1 MKNKKFLSVLII
13 SIIAIML
20 IALCSCE
27 LPVEEVDEDAIY
39 ATKAYSL
46 VFSEG
51 TDTYRLE
58 LDGNKNC
65 QMFRSSNYDLEFS
78 PNNLAAFVTDSK
90 DDFCNVTTYSFK
102 IAAAPFLATTRAILY
117 KDGTI
122 DTLAN
127 QTKNSSKEAYDLL
140 KDIPLDKVFTYKYDD
155 IEEGG
160 VVAHYTFEIK
170 IVSKVPQNCAYGM
183 KKEITEYEYASGEYS
198 INNGRFITL
207 DYEFLQDIPTKGL
220 DDYEIF
226 DVASYNDNVMSEE
239 VDNNGL
245 IKIIYHQNNIEVS
258 KVVQLKDDGTFEFK
272 MSSSSSSKQ
281 TLLTSGYK
289 GKSFTNQII
298 RYDDD
303 NNRYVYDFT
312 ISFDQDGKVEF
323 KKEKGVLRKNYYIKS
338 EDELITTYFAI
349 EDYNSLIGTHPTY
362 GTDNNLAFAN
372 DYKAYVYQGKNK
384 YTFDAMSMVSIRDYG
399 DYYHIAMDN
408 THGVQV
414 NNAGKFYF
422 YYYKDGHYE
431 WDATEYTFGK

>member
-1 MKNKKFLSVLII
+1 MKNKKFVSVLII
-13 SIIAIML
+13 SILAIML

-27 LPVEEVDEDAIY
+27 LPVEEVDENAIY
-39 ATKAYSL
+39 ATKEYSL
-46 VFSEG
+46 VFTEG

-58 LDGNKNC
+58 LDGNSNC
-65 QMFRSSNYDLEFS
+65 QMFRSSNYELAFS
-78 PNNLAAFVTDSK
+78 SSNKAAFTTTSPDE
-90 DDFCNVTTYSFK
+90 FCNVTTYTFK
-102 IAAAPFLATTRAILY
+102 ITAAPFLDTTRAIVY

-127 QTKNSSKEAYDLL
+127 QTKNSSKEAYYKLA
-140 KDIPLDKVFTYKYDD
+140 DIPQDKVFTYNYDD
-155 IEEGG
+155 TEEGG
-160 VVAHYTFEIK
+160 VVAHYSFEFK
-170 IVSKVPQNCAYGM
+170 FVSRVPQYCDYGM
-183 KKEITEYEYASGEYS
+183 KKEITEYEYASCEYS
-198 INNGRFITL
+198 VNNGRFITL
-207 DYEFLQDIPTKGL
+207 DYIFLQDIPKIGL

-226 DVASYNDNVMSEE
+226 DVVSYSDNVTAHEL
-239 VDNNGL
+239 DTNGL
-245 IKIIYHQNNIEVS
+245 LEIRYPESS
-258 KVVQLKDDGTFEFK
+258 KVVQLKDDGTFEFE
-272 MSSSSSSKQ
+272 MSSSSKSSL

-372 DYKAYVYQGKNK
+372 DYKAYVYQGKTK

-408 THGVQV
+408 THGVGV
-414 NNAGKFYF
+414 NNVGKFYF
-422 YYYKDGHYE
+422 YYYKDGHYT